1 MSADIPVKRPMPG
14 TAKPFSTSILSTG
27 LPSSVPASARA
38 SPTWDEINSTA
49 ISLSE
54 VVSALSFALDLTEDA
69 RPGHAVRT
77 CLLGMRIAAEL
88 GLPDQRLSSLYY
100 ALLLKDLG
108 CSCNA
113 NLLCEMVGGDDR
125 TIKRMVKL
133 EDLRYPSL
141 SGLQLLWEHARPG
154 EPLLDKSKRVMRLA
168 LRRRSFRNELVR
180 LRCECAAR
188 IARKIGLSSATVE
201 AIANFDEHWNGRG
214 YPNRLRGETVPLLAR
229 IVNVAQCLDLFAS
242 DHGTAAA
249 VDLVRHRSGSWFD
262 PHLVRI
268 VRSLASDGHL
278 WEHYGSGMERR
289 AVLGLEPGMVLRAD
303 EEQLDSI
310 AEAFA
315 DVVDAKSPFTYCH
328 SLGVRD
334 AATHIARQMGICN
347 ERTQLIGRAALLHDI
362 GKLRVPNTILDKPGK
377 LDVIEWQ
384 VVREHPGLG
393 GEIIGRIKPFK
404 ELARIVAEHHE
415 KLDGSGYPTGLKADQ
430 LSVESRIVAVA
441 DVYAALLEDRAYRK
455 GLSRSET
462 FARMRQTMLE
472 KLDRDCLAALFD
484 SSASGL
490 PFEHR
495 DFSTMHRHIYT

>member
-1 MSADIPVKRPMPG
+1 MTGNADAISTLSAPIV
-14 TAKPFSTSILSTG
+14 
-27 LPSSVPASARA
+27 LPRSVPASTRA
-38 SPTWDEINSTA
+38 SPSPGETDSPTT

-88 GLPDQRLSSLYY
+88 KLPDDQLSSLYC

-125 TIKRMVKL
+125 AIKRKVKL
-133 EDLRYPSL
+133 EDWRYPTL
-141 SGLQLLWEHARPG
+141 SKFQLLWEHAGPG
-154 EPLLDKSKRVMRLA
+154 DPLLDKSRRVMRLA
-168 LRRRSFRNELVR
+168 LRRRGFRNELVR
-180 LRCECAAR
+180 LRCECASR
-188 IARKIGLSSATVE
+188 IARKIGLSAATVE
-201 AIANFDEHWNGRG
+201 AIANLDEHWNGRG
-214 YPNRLRGETVPLLAR
+214 YPNRLRGEAVPLLAR
-229 IVNVAQCLDLFAS
+229 IVNIAQCLDLLAS
-242 DHGTAAA
+242 DNGTAAA
-249 VDLVRHRSGSWFD
+249 VHLAGQRSGSWFD
-262 PHLVRI
+262 PQLVRI
-268 VRSLASDGHL
+268 ARSLAFEGRL
-278 WEHYGSGMERR
+278 WQHYGSGMERK
-289 AVLGLEPGMVLRAD
+289 AILDLEPGAVLRAN
-303 EEQLDSI
+303 EEQIDNIS
-310 AEAFA
+310 EAFA

-334 AATHIARQMGICN
+334 AATHIARQMGIAG
-347 ERTQLIGRAALLHDI
+347 ERARLVQRAALLHDI

-377 LDVIEWQ
+377 LDVIEWH

-393 GEIIGRIKPFK
+393 GEILGRIKPFK

-430 LSVESRIVAVA
+430 LSIESRIVAVA

-455 GLSRSET
+455 GVSRQEA
-462 FARMRQTMLE
+462 FARMEAYLPER
-472 KLDRDCLAALFD
+472 LDAECCAALIA
-484 SSASGL
+484 SSATGL

-495 DFSTMHRHIYT
+495 DASTMHRDIYA

>member
-1 MSADIPVKRPMPG
+1 MPESANAI
-14 TAKPFSTSILSTG
+14 STRLDSIA
-27 LPSSVPASARA
+27 LPRSVPASVRA
-38 SPTWDEINSTA
+38 TPASGEITSQT

-88 GLPDQRLSSLYY
+88 GLPEEQLSSLYY

-125 TIKRMVKL
+125 TIKRKVKL
-133 EDLRYPSL
+133 EDWRYPSL
-141 SGLQLLWEHARPG
+141 SGLRLLWEHAGPG
-154 EPLLDKSKRVMRLA
+154 EPLRDKSKRVVRLA

-188 IARKIGLSSATVE
+188 IARKIGLGTGTVE
-201 AIANFDEHWNGRG
+201 AIANLDEHWNGRG
-214 YPNRLRGETVPLLAR
+214 YPNRLSGEAVPLLAR
-229 IVNVAQCLDLFAS
+229 IVNVSQCLDLFAS
-242 DHGTAAA
+242 EHGTVAT
-249 VDLVRHRSGSWFD
+249 VSLVRHRSGSWFD

-268 VRSLASDGHL
+268 ARSLAADGRL
-278 WEHYGSGMERR
+278 WQHYGSGMERK
-289 AVLGLEPGMVLRAD
+289 AVIALEPGAVLRAN
-303 EEQLDSI
+303 EAQIDSI

-334 AATHIARQMGICN
+334 AAMHIARQMGVGGD
-347 ERTQLIGRAALLHDI
+347 RGQLIRRAALLHDI
-362 GKLRVPNTILDKPGK
+362 GKLRVPNSILDKPGK

-393 GEIIGRIKPFK
+393 GELLGRIKPFK
-404 ELARIVAEHHE
+404 ELSRIVAEHHE

-430 LSVESRIVAVA
+430 LSIESRIVAVA

-455 GLSRSET
+455 GVSRKEA
-462 FARMRQTMLE
+462 FATMQDYIPA
-472 KLDRDCLAALFD
+472 KLDPDCCAALFD
-484 SSASGL
+484 SPASGL

-495 DFSTMHRHIYT
+495 DTYS

>member
-1 MSADIPVKRPMPG
+1 MTGNADAISTPSA
-14 TAKPFSTSILSTG
+14 SIA
-27 LPSSVPASARA
+27 LPRSVPASTRA
-38 SPTWDEINSTA
+38 SPSSGATGSPTA

-88 GLPDQRLSSLYY
+88 KLPDDQLSSLYY

-125 TIKRMVKL
+125 AIKRQVKL
-133 EDLRYPSL
+133 EDWRYPTL
-141 SGLQLLWEHARPG
+141 SKFQLLWEHAGRG
-154 EPLLDKSKRVMRLA
+154 EPLLDKSRRVLRLA
-168 LRRRSFRNELVR
+168 LRRRGFRNELVR
-180 LRCECAAR
+180 LRCECASR
-188 IARKIGLSSATVE
+188 IARKIGLSAATVE
-201 AIANFDEHWNGRG
+201 AIANLDEHWNGRG
-214 YPNRLRGETVPLLAR
+214 YPNRMCGEAVPLLAR
-229 IVNVAQCLDLFAS
+229 IVNLAQCLDLLAS
-242 DHGTAAA
+242 DNGTAAA
-249 VDLVRHRSGSWFD
+249 VHLAGHRSGSWFD
-262 PHLVRI
+262 PQLMRI
-268 VRSLASDGHL
+268 ARSLASDGCL
-278 WEHYGSGMERR
+278 WQHYGSGMERK
-289 AVLGLEPGMVLRAD
+289 AILDLEPGTVLRTN
-303 EEQLDSI
+303 EEQIDNI

-315 DVVDAKSPFTYCH
+315 GVVDTKSPFTYCH

-334 AATHIARQMGICN
+334 AASQIARQMGIAG
-347 ERTQLIGRAALLHDI
+347 ERARLIQRAALLHDI

-377 LDVIEWQ
+377 LDVIEWH

-393 GEIIGRIKPFK
+393 GEILGRIRPFK

-430 LSVESRIVAVA
+430 LSIESRIVAVA

-455 GLSRSET
+455 GVSRHE
-462 FARMRQTMLE
+462 ALMRMEGYIPE
-472 KLDRDCLAALFD
+472 KLDPECCAALFA
-484 SSASGL
+484 SSAAGL

-495 DFSTMHRHIYT
+495 NASTMCFT